1 MRSNQ
6 DNLNEGTEE
15 WSTLMSILRDVNGDS
30 EEIYRHGTIVSEAS
44 DRSDIVPRCPDQSIN
59 SMIQYEICL
68 WLRNALLSTSRLQ
81 NVKRGR
87 ATCF

>member
-15 WSTLMSILRDVNGDS
+15 WSTLTSVLRDVNGDS
-30 EEIYRHGTIVSEAS
+30 EEINRHGTIVFEAS
-44 DRSDIVPRCPDQSIN
+44 NRSGSVPRCPDQSIN
-59 SMIQYEICL
+59 SMIQSEICS

-81 NVKRGR
+81 NVKGGP
-87 ATCF
+87 ATCS